1 MINTINALQAVRS
14 VQSQLR
20 EAKEELDRAE
30 RELHF
35 LYVELSQQKNTED
48 FEKEKQIND
57 LANQREL
64 QIGPIDRPKPS
75 KAAKGN
81 SEN

>member
-20 EAKEELDRAE
+20 EAKEELERAE

-57 LANQREL
+57 LANRSQL
-64 QIGPIDRPKPS
+64 QSEPTNRPKPS
-75 KAAKGN
+75 KEAKGN
-81 SEN
+81 SAN